1 MSDSVKELIN
11 HLANNRNRQA
21 EKTFM
26 SVMDKKVGAAIRAKE
41 PQVAQSMFNK
51 KGNPKCS
58 FIDSSFCSTIDL
70 SVLTKAFME
79 LTYIC
84 P

>member
-1 MSDSVKELIN
+1 MSNSVKELIN

-26 SVMDKKVGAAIRAKE
+26 SVTDQKVGAAIRAKE

-51 KGNPKCS
+51 KTQQEKKTN
-58 FIDSSFCSTIDL
+58 
-70 SVLTKAFME
+70 E
-79 LTYIC
+79 TYQRI
-84 P
+84 